1 MTAMKKNIKLRIGIV
16 FNFRKGWHGGIIYII
31 NIINALNFLE
41 EKDRPEVVVFYNT
54 DLEEYLKDMKYPHI
68 TFIPWVFPL
77 FYKGYITT
85 WLTRKNVFIEDQIEQ
100 YSLDGIYPVND
111 RPIAGGKKITAKIIA
126 WLPDVQHKFYPHFFG
141 KTRVFLREW
150 RFKLILKNTNDL
162 VVSSADVKSHFHKFY
177 TIKKELRIHTLK
189 FVSIINN
196 FSFPAFEE
204 LKAKYGVPSKYFI
217 VSNSFTNHKNHFVI
231 LKALILLKNKMPDLY
246 FVFTGKIEFKGNE
259 AYIKKIRAMV
269 TENELE
275 PFVSFLGVIPRHDQ
289 LGLMKNSIAV
299 VQPSLFEGWSTVIED
314 AKSLQIPVIASD
326 LPVNIEQLGN
336 KGIYF
341 SKENEQELAKALYD
355 FSPGN
360 NQLLYSNYEER
371 VQEFAKAFISIFN
384 KD

>member
-31 NIINALNFLE
+31 NIINSLNFLE
-41 EKDRPEVVVFYNT
+41 EIDRPEVVVFYNT

-68 TFIPWVFPL
+68 TFVPWVFPP

-111 RPIAGGKKITAKIIA
+111 RPIAGSKKITAKIIA

-231 LKALILLKNKMPDLY
+231 LKALILLKNKMPDLH
-246 FVFTGKIEFKGNE
+246 FVFTGKMEFKGNE

-314 AKSLQIPVIASD
+314 AKSLQVPVIASD
-326 LPVNIEQLGN
+326 LPVNMEQLGN

-341 SKENEQELAKALYD
+341 NRENEQELAKALYD

-360 NQLLYSNYEER
+360 NQLLYSNYEKR